1 MSERLLRLSEI
12 LNKSAAGE
20 KNALMHD
27 YSKSNRINSSKNSL
41 CRKIYYLDFGSKES
55 QKLFEKNPYLINLK
69 WFHFRWNKKIR
80 FDFSNP
86 NLEKHKFYLK

>member
-1 MSERLLRLSEI
+1 MSERLLRPSEI

-41 CRKIYYLDFGSKES
+41 CRKIYYLDFGSKVS
-55 QKLFEKNPYLINLK
+55 QKFLKKKPVLYNP
-69 WFHFRWNKKIR
+69 KKV
-80 FDFSNP
+80 
-86 NLEKHKFYLK
+86 KF